1 MRKVVIY
8 DLFDNNSL
16 GINKTIAHKTFKRP
30 AEFPSGVFSRCRVC
44 RSLLSVVNLRG
55 Y

>member
-16 GINKTIAHKTFKRP
+16 GINKTIAHKTFKRLYNG
-30 AEFPSGVFSRCRVC
+30 FF
-44 RSLLSVVNLRG
+44 VNLYIIPALNFISRIP
-55 Y
+55 